1 MKKIIAFIA
10 IALIAVMCGIS
21 VSGETVVSDVFG
33 ADTVL
38 YDVNIDGELD
48 ILDLIRLK
56 RYAAGEKVQVNL
68 NITGKSGDTL
78 SNALVEIKKELL
90 GVNG

>member
-1 MKKIIAFIA
+1 MKKITAFIA

-56 RYAAGEKVQVNL
+56 RYAAGEKVRVNL

-78 SNALVEIKKELL
+78 SSALVEIKKELL